1 MNQCW
6 NRRMDESS
14 PSIRGG
20 NNAASLQ
27 LIRPT
32 SVKTLYRQAFSGL
45 TALSFIR
52 KLRN

>member
-27 LIRPT
+27 LVGLT
-32 SVKTLYRQAFSGL
+32 SVKTLDRQAVSGL
-45 TALSFIR
+45 TALFFIR